1 MHTFMVII
9 GGFILLAL
17 FLIGGRLVGNLPK
30 GALLFIPVWLLLALA
45 NLLVGVT
52 RAGYSFNQEIP
63 VFLFSF
69 ALPAAFAGL
78 LWWKYNSAD
87 NR

>member
-17 FLIGGRLVGNLPK
+17 FLIGGRFVGNLPK
-30 GALLFIPVWLLLALA
+30 GALLFIPVWFLLAIA
-45 NLLVGVT
+45 NLLAGVT
-52 RAGYSFNQEIP
+52 HAGYSVSQEIP
-63 VFLFSF
+63 VFLVSF

-78 LWWKYNSAD
+78 LWWKYNSAH